1 MGTRFPWV
9 VAAVV
14 TVVGCGPED
23 GRVDETTPAVAQ
35 AGAPEGAADSYSRPS
50 AEGGDLVRGDTVPGL
65 PAWTREDW
73 EVLRRTVAWAWE
85 NGIDRLPVGD
95 RVARI
100 GETFVGTAYLPQ
112 TLDPPGP
119 ERVVINLRAL
129 DCVTFVENMLALAH
143 FVTAAPRDV
152 LDRPELA
159 MQGYQELI
167 TGIRYREGRLADY
180 PSRLHYFSE
189 WLSDNERKGL
199 LELVTEELGGVV
211 DAEPIGFMTN
221 HRDAYRQLAAPAVYD
236 EVGRMERRLSEAR
249 RYYVPEGE
257 LGAVASRI
265 RTGDVI
271 AATSTLAGLDVAHTG
286 IALWRDGTLHLMHA
300 PLVGE
305 SVQISRQT
313 LPERLLGIS
322 SQDGV
327 MVARPIEEVLAD
339 GA

>member
-9 VAAVV
+9 VVAVV
-14 TVVGCGPED
+14 TVVGCSPGD
-23 GRVDETTPAVAQ
+23 GRVDEPPPAVAEV
-35 AGAPEGAADSYSRPS
+35 GAPGESAESYHRPS
-50 AEGGDLVRGDTVPGL
+50 AAGGDLVRGDTVPGL

-73 EVLRRTVAWAWE
+73 EVLQRTLAWAWE
-85 NGIDRLPVGD
+85 NGIDRMPVGD

-100 GETFVGTAYLPQ
+100 GETFVGTAYVPQ
-112 TLDPPGP
+112 TLELPGP
-119 ERVVINLRAL
+119 ERVVINLRAM

-143 FVTAAPRDV
+143 FVTAAPREV

-159 MQGYQELI
+159 MQGYQDLI
-167 TGIRYREGRLADY
+167 AGIRYREGRLAGY

-211 DAEPIGFMTN
+211 DAEPLGFMTA
-221 HRDAYRQLAAPAVYD
+221 HRDAYRQLEDPSVY
-236 EVGRMERRLSEAR
+236 EVVGRIERRLSGAPR
-249 RYYVPEGE
+249 HYVPEGK

-265 RTGDVI
+265 QTGDVI

-286 IALWRDGTLHLMHA
+286 IALWRDGALHLMHA

-313 LPERLLGIS
+313 LPERLLGIN

-327 MVARPIEEVLAD
+327 MVARPIEE
-339 GA
+339 G